1 MVKWTVR
8 IVGILVLILGG
19 LFWWLMLSGSTATK
33 SAPGVFDLA
42 DWQSKASAPAE
53 QLPTSIRI
61 LEVGRDT
68 APPFAAQAGRFGAP
82 VAMSYNV
89 VAINYPD
96 RQIIIGGAVD
106 RPTAEGMALSKTEWR
121 FSDAAYTELTTAMIE
136 AEQVLMTH
144 EHLDHVM
151 AISRHPDAEA
161 LAPNLVLNDPQIE
174 ALPLFADGELA
185 PALTALQ
192 SGLSGRVETIAPGV
206 VIVPAA
212 GHTPGSQMVFITLQ
226 SGEEILLIGDIVWNM
241 GAIEALKTRPVLT
254 QYMVF
259 RPNYEDRSAIK
270 QQVRALHDMMAD
282 NPELMVLPAH
292 DREWLMAAAE
302 TDGIEFQPVE

>member
-42 DWQSKASAPAE
+42 DWQSKASAPAD

-82 VAMSYNV
+82 VAMSYNA

-106 RPTAEGMALSKTEWR
+106 RPTAEGMALSETEWR

-136 AEQVLMTH
+136 AEHVLMTH

-151 AISRHPDAEA
+151 AISRHPDAAA
-161 LAPNLVLNDPQIE
+161 LAPNLVLNAPQIE

-185 PALTALQ
+185 PALISLQ

-226 SGEEILLIGDIVWNM
+226 SGDEILLIGDIVWNM

-282 NPELMVLPAH
+282 NPELIVLPAH
-292 DREWLMAAAE
+292 DREWLMAAAK